1 MHSSTIPSYLVTII
15 ALVVLGGLGFPVLSA
30 LLALRPWETPVQ
42 RLQRRLPVGVR
53 LVLVTTAILIV
64 GGMLLLW
71 GLERNGVFRHLSIG
85 DQWLHALFLSVVP
98 RTAGFNSVPI
108 SELSVPASLVIIILM
123 WIGASPA
130 STGGGVKTLTVA
142 VALLGAVQLLRGRKR
157 VEAFHREIPI
167 ESLLKA
173 FVALL
178 SSAAFLLTVTVILQ
192 VLEPNTPLLDLLFE
206 AASALGTVGLSRG
219 VTEELSPASKLLLVT
234 VMLIGRIG
242 VLTVLS
248 VLIPARPAERYYY
261 PRERII
267 IT

>member
-1 MHSSTIPSYLVTII
+1 
-15 ALVVLGGLGFPVLSA
+15 
-30 LLALRPWETPVQ
+30 
-42 RLQRRLPVGVR
+42 
-53 LVLVTTAILIV
+53 
-64 GGMLLLW
+64 
-71 GLERNGVFRHLSIG
+71 
-85 DQWLHALFLSVVP
+85 
-98 RTAGFNSVPI
+98 
-108 SELSVPASLVIIILM
+108 
-123 WIGASPA
+123 
-130 STGGGVKTLTVA
+130 
-142 VALLGAVQLLRGRKR
+142 
-157 VEAFHREIPI
+157 
-167 ESLLKA
+167 
-173 FVALL
+173 
-178 SSAAFLLTVTVILQ
+178 AFLLTVTVILQ